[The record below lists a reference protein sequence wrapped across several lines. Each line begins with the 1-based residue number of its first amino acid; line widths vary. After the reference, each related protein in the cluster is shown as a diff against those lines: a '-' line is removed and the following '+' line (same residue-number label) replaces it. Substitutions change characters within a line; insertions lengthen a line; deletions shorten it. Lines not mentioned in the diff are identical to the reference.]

1 MPQALRSLGFDDTRQ
16 LAAGLVVAKDE
27 KPELRTRFRD
37 RLMFPIYDASDHIV
51 GFGGRLL
58 SPGEPKYLNTGESE
72 IYSKRKILYGLNWA
86 KHSIRKADRLVI
98 VEGYFDVIRLMAAG
112 IMETVATSGTALTEQ
127 QAALIRKYTKNVFL
141 LYDSDQAGLKATF
154 RAGDVLLAIGAS
166 VRVISLPD
174 GDDPDTYVA
183 KTGTEGFER
192 AAAQSV
198 DILDRK
204 IQILERG
211 GWFADLRR
219 KREALDK
226 LLPTIRAASDPITRD
241 LYVARTSEIAGV
253 SREMLMG
260 ELAAPAR
267 ETKAR
272 ETRPRFAPEPPDE
285 PPFESSDE
293 PPPPVRPPDRRLS
306 PRVRGVRAEREL
318 VRVLLHHRKFIEP
331 AAERIGAEMFV
342 DPVYAGIFAEL
353 AAGDPDVMIDVL
365 AAALDEEST
374 EVLQELVGEPG
385 GLERP
390 DEIVNGSI
398 NMLLSREL
406 SDRLSDIDRLM
417 PLADSDEKDRLIGEK
432 KRLSAEIL
440 ALGRPH
446 WKHFNSTRS

>member
-1 MPQALRSLGFDDTRQ
+1 
-16 LAAGLVVAKDE
+16 
-27 KPELRTRFRD
+27 
-37 RLMFPIYDASDHIV
+37 
-51 GFGGRLL
+51 
-58 SPGEPKYLNTGESE
+58 
-72 IYSKRKILYGLNWA
+72 
-86 KHSIRKADRLVI
+86 
-98 VEGYFDVIRLMAAG
+98 
-112 IMETVATSGTALTEQ
+112 
-127 QAALIRKYTKNVFL
+127 VFL

-154 RAGDVLLAIGAS
+154 RAGDVLLATGAS

-174 GDDPDTYVA
+174 GDDPDTYVV
-183 KTGTEGFER
+183 KTGAEGFER
-192 AAAQSV
+192 AANQSV

-241 LYVARTSEIAGV
+241 LYIARTGEVAGV
-253 SREMLMG
+253 SREMLTG
-260 ELAAPAR
+260 ELAAPV
-267 ETKAR
+267 R
-272 ETRPRFAPEPPDE
+272 ETRTRVHRDAPVPDHSDG
-285 PPFESSDE
+285 PPFEMEEES
-293 PPPPVRPPDRRLS
+293 PMPVRPPDRRLS

-331 AAERIGAEMFV
+331 AAERLGVEMFV
-342 DPVYAGIFAEL
+342 DPVYGGIFAEL

-374 EVLQELVGEPG
+374 EVLQELVSEPG

-390 DEIVNGSI
+390 DEVVNGSI